1 MRPGGSNW
9 KGAFCMSPQTTSL
22 TRQSIARLAGVSA
35 IEETEATSHG
45 SHTFVWHENTG
56 VRSAVL
62 VKLLNSAQQALAG
75 DVQEAR
81 QFIVK
86 AADLINAEVE
96 RREASE
102 HTQAVETVNRR
113 LAPWQTRRVMEFV
126 EAHLADRIRIEDLAD
141 VAHLSARHFSRAF
154 SGDFRQSPYA
164 YIVLRRIE
172 RAKEIMLVTDEPLA
186 NIAAK
191 VGLSD
196 QPHLTRLFH
205 RIVGESPA
213 SWRRHQRSM
222 AR

>member
-1 MRPGGSNW
+1 
-9 KGAFCMSPQTTSL
+9 MSPQTTSL

-102 HTQAVETVNRR
+102 RAQAVEPVNRR

-126 EAHLADRIRIEDLAD
+126 EAH
-141 VAHLSARHFSRAF
+141 
-154 SGDFRQSPYA
+154 
-164 YIVLRRIE
+164 
-172 RAKEIMLVTDEPLA
+172 
-186 NIAAK
+186 
-191 VGLSD
+191 
-196 QPHLTRLFH
+196 
-205 RIVGESPA
+205 
-213 SWRRHQRSM
+213 
-222 AR
+222 